1 MADTAETTRLWG
13 HAGRGQTPP
22 AAERLAAVV
31 EALTGVKPKISRR
44 SDGAME
50 VICSWTHLEG
60 FKRYAELAET
70 VEVAGGGWSA
80 SLFSNFATT

>member
-1 MADTAETTRLWG
+1 
-13 HAGRGQTPP
+13 
-22 AAERLAAVV
+22 VV

-50 VICSWTHLEG
+50 VVCSWTHLEG

-70 VEVAGGGWSA
+70 VGVAGGGWST
-80 SLFSNFATT
+80 SLSFNNLYLYYLY

>member
-1 MADTAETTRLWG
+1 LADTAETTRLWG

-50 VICSWTHLEG
+50 VVCSWTHLEG
-60 FKRYAELAET
+60 FKRYAELAEA
-70 VEVAGGGWSA
+70 VERWPEEARVH
-80 SLFSNFATT
+80 SL